1 MDTIGEVF
9 EWIFSLGFYAWSAGF
24 ILEIFV
30 TGLFT
35 IGIAG
40 ILLWGIGSM
49 IAATIRPMSRKARKR
64 SVPWKG
70 CVRYKTGYGP
80 KGKLPVK

>member
-9 EWIFSLGFYAWSAGF
+9 KWIFSLGFWAWSAGF

-30 TGLFT
+30 TGLFA

-40 ILLWGIGSM
+40 ILLWGLGSM
-49 IAATIRPMSRKARKR
+49 IATMIRPVGRKAWR
-64 SVPWKG
+64 G